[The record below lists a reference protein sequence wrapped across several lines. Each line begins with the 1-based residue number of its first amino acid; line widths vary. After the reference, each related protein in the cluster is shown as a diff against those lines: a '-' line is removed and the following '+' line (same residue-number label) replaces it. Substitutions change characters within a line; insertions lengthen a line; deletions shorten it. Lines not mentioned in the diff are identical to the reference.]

1 MAEQKPTGTILVAG
15 AGISGVKAAIELAE
29 SGYKVIL
36 TDDSPQ
42 MGGILAKLDYQF
54 PTDHCGMC
62 RMLPLVGREYASQYC
77 MRKSL
82 FHENIEI
89 LPFTEI
95 TSVSGD
101 GGNYQVDLLKKARFI
116 DPAICNEM
124 GACLE
129 VCPVEVADEFNQGLT
144 TRKAIYQPV
153 PHSTPKMLLIDKEAC
168 TRCGECLKVC
178 TTGAINLEAEDQA
191 ETRQVHGIILASGVK
206 LYNTK
211 EFEDAKSYAVSP
223 DVVTSLAFERMM
235 SGSGTYQ
242 SNEIRRPSDGRPAK
256 NIAWIQCMGSRNR
269 RQNRDYC
276 SSICCMFALK
286 EAVLAKEKGG
296 PEVDTTIFYMD
307 MRTFGKGFQQYRDK
321 AVDEQGVKL
330 IRCRVQGVMARPDGN
345 LQIRYF
351 DPDTNEFFV
360 KEYDLVVM
368 STGQIPFETH
378 KKWADLMQAPLD
390 ERGLLAT
397 EQASKVRV
405 AGKPGLLLCGSLMG
419 LTDISEAMT
428 SGIAAAGEAT
438 KFLTALGAG
447 KMQEEEIPEPAARGR
462 ELPLVSVA
470 LCRCGEKP
478 GAAGLDYELLSTT
491 LKGYPGVG
499 AVQVV
504 DSLCKADGEAA
515 LVDLLGT
522 TACNRLLIGAC
533 QPFMYRRK
541 LKNEARK
548 AGFNSSMVEIFDLFG
563 MARRG
568 MVEPSNGDWT
578 SRAAWDV
585 KADIEKL
592 KFKPDMQVS
601 PLPINQTALVVGGG
615 LGGMHAALSLADRGV
630 PVHLVEKAA
639 HLGGYLGTRVEHTV
653 DGLAPIAMATDMK
666 LRVFENKKITVH
678 LNCEVE
684 STVGTLGCFES
695 KLHCQDSEEDTY
707 LRHGAVIMA
716 TGGHEGATTEY
727 GYGAS
732 ETVLTQ
738 AELKQGLASG
748 DIDAGEL
755 ETVVMIQC
763 VGSRQKGGRP
773 YCSRICCM
781 GAIANA
787 LKIKEKNPEA
797 RVFILYRDI
806 MTYGFY
812 EQYYTQARSAGII
825 FMNYSLDDK
834 PQVEMVEG
842 KPVVIFMDPAL
853 QEETELSADLLV
865 LSTGVDPEESNQRLA
880 DAFRVSV
887 TEDGFLAEADSKWRP
902 IEFQKVGLYLAGTAH
917 SPMPLKSVLLQ
928 AEAAAQ
934 KAYTYLSGREVHT
947 AAVTSLVKD
956 ALCVRCQRCVNI
968 CPYGAR
974 SYNEAD
980 KCIEIDA
987 AACQACGMCA
997 VECQNNAAEV
1007 RGWSDKQ
1014 LMATIDVKLMDST
1027 LSCLSDG
1034 KSDLRQNL

>member
-1 MAEQKPTGTILVAG
+1 MAEKKPTGTVLVAG
-15 AGISGVKAAIELAE
+15 AGISGIKAAIELAE
-29 SGYKVIL
+29 SGYKVVL
-36 TDDSPQ
+36 VDDSPQ

-89 LPFTEI
+89 LPFTQI

-101 GGNYQVDLLKKARFI
+101 AGNYKVELLKKARFV

-124 GACLE
+124 GECID
-129 VCPVEVADEFNQGLT
+129 VCPVEVPDEFNQGLT
-144 TRKAIYQPV
+144 MRKAIYQAV
-153 PHSTPKMLLIDKEAC
+153 PHNTPKMLLIDQEAC
-168 TRCGECLKVC
+168 TRCGKCLEVC
-178 TTGAINLEAEDQA
+178 TTHAINLEAEDEA
-191 ETRQVHGIILASGVK
+191 ATREVHAIILAAGVK
-206 LYNTK
+206 LYNTQ

-223 DVVTSLAFERMM
+223 DVVTALAFERMM
-235 SGSGTYQ
+235 SGSGSYQ
-242 SNEIRRPSDGRPAK
+242 GDVIRRPSDGKPAK

-321 AVDEQGVKL
+321 AVDEHGVKL
-330 IRCRVQGVMARPDGN
+330 IRCRVQGVTLKPDGS
-345 LQIRYF
+345 LEMRYF
-351 DPDTNEFFV
+351 DPETNEFV
-360 KEYDLVVM
+360 VQDYDLVVM
-368 STGQIPFETH
+368 STGQVPFETH
-378 KKWADLMQAPLD
+378 KLWADLVHAPLD
-390 ERGLLAT
+390 SRGLLAT
-397 EQASKVRV
+397 EPTSKVRV
-405 AGKPGLLLCGSLMG
+405 AGKPGLFLCGSLMG
-419 LTDISEAMT
+419 LTDVSEAMT

-438 KFLTALGAG
+438 KFLTTLGLDRVP
-447 KMQEEEIPEPAARGR
+447 EEEIAEPAAHNR

-470 LCRCGEKP
+470 LCKCGEKA
-478 GAAGLDYELLSTT
+478 GSEGLDYELLSAE
-491 LKGYPGVG
+491 LKRYPGVG
-499 AVQVV
+499 AIQVI
-504 DSLCKADGEAA
+504 DSLCKADGDTA
-515 LVDLLGT
+515 LVDLLGDT
-522 TACNRLLIGAC
+522 RCNRLVIGAC

-541 LKNEARK
+541 LKDDARK

-563 MARRG
+563 IARRG
-568 MVEPSNGDWT
+568 MVEPSTGNLTLRTAGEI
-578 SRAAWDV
+578 

-592 KFKPDMQVS
+592 KYKPALEVS
-601 PLPINQTALVVGGG
+601 TLPINQTALVIGGG
-615 LGGMHAALSLADRGV
+615 IGGMQAALSLADRGV

-639 HLGGYLGTRVEHTV
+639 HLGGYLGTQVEHTI
-653 DGLAPIAMATDMK
+653 DGLAPVAMATEMK
-666 LRVFENKKITVH
+666 LRVFESKNITVH
-678 LNCEVE
+678 LNCEIE
-684 STVGTLGCFES
+684 KTVGTLGSFES
-695 KLHCQDSEEDTY
+695 KLVCQDSGENTY
-707 LRHGAVIMA
+707 LRHGVVIMA
-716 TGGHEGATTEY
+716 TGAHEGATTEY
-727 GYGAS
+727 GYGAA

-738 AELKQGLASG
+738 AELRKGLTSG

-755 ETVVMIQC
+755 ENVVMIQC
-763 VGSRQKGGRP
+763 VGSRQKDGRR

-787 LKIKEKNPEA
+787 LKIKEMNPEA

-812 EQYYTQARSAGII
+812 EQYYTKARAAGII
-825 FMNYSLDDK
+825 FMNYSLEDK

-842 KPVVIFMDPAL
+842 KPVVKFMDPVL
-853 QEETELSADLLV
+853 KEEMQLPADLLV

-880 DAFRVSV
+880 DAFKVSL

-917 SPMPLKSVLLQ
+917 SPMPLRSVLLQ

-947 AAVTSLVKD
+947 AAVISLVKD
-956 ALCVRCQRCVNI
+956 ALCIRCQRCVNI

-974 SYNEAD
+974 SYNEVE
-980 KCIEIDA
+980 KCIEVDA

-1014 LMATIDVKLMDST
+1014 LMAAIDAKLMDSL
-1027 LSCLSDG
+1027 LSSTVG
-1034 KSDLRQNL
+1034 

>member
-1 MAEQKPTGTILVAG
+1 MAEKKPTGTVLVAG
-15 AGISGVKAAIELAE
+15 AGISGIKAAIELAE
-29 SGYKVIL
+29 SGYKVVL
-36 TDDSPQ
+36 VDDSPQ

-89 LPFTEI
+89 LPFTQI

-101 GGNYQVDLLKKARFI
+101 GGNYKVELLKKARFV

-124 GACLE
+124 GECID
-129 VCPVEVADEFNQGLT
+129 VCPVEVPDEFNHGLT
-144 TRKAIYQPV
+144 TRKAIYQAV
-153 PHSTPKMLLIDKEAC
+153 PHNTPKMLLIDKDAC
-168 TRCGECLKVC
+168 TRCGKCLEVC
-178 TTGAINLEAEDQA
+178 TTNAINLDAEDEVQ
-191 ETRQVHGIILASGVK
+191 TREVHAIILAAGVK
-206 LYNTK
+206 LYNTQ
-211 EFEDAKSYAVSP
+211 EFDDAKSYAVSP
-223 DVVTSLAFERMM
+223 DVVTALAFERMM
-235 SGSGTYQ
+235 SGSGSYQ
-242 SNEIRRPSDGRPAK
+242 GDVIRRPSDGRPAK
-256 NIAWIQCMGSRNR
+256 KIAWIQCMGSRNR

-307 MRTFGKGFQQYRDK
+307 MRTFGKGFQRYRDE
-321 AVDEQGVKL
+321 AVDEHGVKL
-330 IRCRVQGVMARPDGN
+330 IRCRVQGVTRQPDGS
-345 LQIRYF
+345 LEIRYF
-351 DPDTNEFFV
+351 DPETNEFV
-360 KEYDLVVM
+360 VQDYDLVVM
-368 STGQIPFETH
+368 STGQVPFETH
-378 KKWADLMQAPLD
+378 KKWADLVHAPLD
-390 ERGLLAT
+390 SRGLLDT
-397 EQASKVRV
+397 EASSKVKV
-405 AGKPGLLLCGSLMG
+405 AGKPGLFLCGSLMG
-419 LTDISEAMT
+419 LTDVSEAMT
-428 SGIAAAGEAT
+428 SGIAAAGEAAKYLAT
-438 KFLTALGAG
+438 LGVDTVP
-447 KMQEEEIPEPAARGR
+447 EEKIAEPDTHSR

-470 LCRCGEKP
+470 LCKCGEKA
-478 GAAGLDYELLSTT
+478 GAEGLDYELLSAE
-491 LKGYPGVG
+491 LKRYPGVG
-499 AVQVV
+499 AIQVI
-504 DSLCKADGEAA
+504 DSLCKADGETA
-515 LVDLLGT
+515 LVDLLGET
-522 TACNRLLIGAC
+522 RCNRLLIGAC

-541 LKNEARK
+541 LKDDARK

-563 MARRG
+563 IARRG
-568 MVEPSNGDWT
+568 MVEPSTGNLTLRTAGE
-578 SRAAWDV
+578 V

-592 KFKPDMQVS
+592 KYKPSLQVS
-601 PLPINQTALVVGGG
+601 TLPINQTALVIGGG
-615 LGGMHAALSLADRGV
+615 LGGMQAALSLADRGV

-639 HLGGYLGTRVEHTV
+639 HLGGYLGTRVEHTI
-653 DGLAPIAMATDMK
+653 DGLAPVAMATEMK
-666 LRVFENKKITVH
+666 LRVFESKNITVH
-678 LNCEVE
+678 LNCEIE
-684 STVGTLGCFES
+684 NTVGTLGSFES
-695 KLHCQDSEEDTY
+695 KLVCQESGENTY
-707 LRHGAVIMA
+707 LRHGVVIMA
-716 TGGHEGATTEY
+716 TGAHEGATTEY

-738 AELKQGLASG
+738 AELRQGLTSG

-755 ETVVMIQC
+755 ENVVMIQC
-763 VGSRQKGGRP
+763 VGSRQKDGRR

-787 LKIKEKNPEA
+787 LKIKEMNPEA

-812 EQYYTQARSAGII
+812 EQYYTKARAAGII
-825 FMNYSLDDK
+825 FMNYNLDAK

-842 KPVVIFMDPAL
+842 KPVVTLMDPVL
-853 QEETELSADLLV
+853 NEEMQLPADLLV

-880 DAFRVSV
+880 DAFKVAL

-917 SPMPLKSVLLQ
+917 SPMPLRSVLLQ

-947 AAVTSLVKD
+947 AAVISLVKD
-956 ALCVRCQRCVNI
+956 ALCIRCQRCVNI

-974 SYNEAD
+974 SYNEAE
-980 KCIEIDA
+980 KCIEVDA

-1014 LMATIDVKLMDST
+1014 LMAAIDAKLMDSL
-1027 LSCLSDG
+1027 LSSTVG
-1034 KSDLRQNL
+1034 

>member
-1 MAEQKPTGTILVAG
+1 MAEKKPTGTVLVAG

-54 PTDHCGMC
+54 PTDHCGIC

-77 MRKSL
+77 MRKGL

-95 TSVSGD
+95 TSVQGD
-101 GGNYQVDLLKKARFI
+101 AGNYKVDLLKKARCI

-124 GACLE
+124 GECID
-129 VCPVEVADEFNQGLT
+129 VCPVEVVDEFNQGLT
-144 TRKAIYQPV
+144 KRKAIYQPV
-153 PHSTPKMLLIDKEAC
+153 PHNTPKMLLIDKQAC

-178 TTGAINLEAEDQA
+178 TNNAINLDAEDEV
-191 ETRQVHGIILASGVK
+191 ETREVHAIILASGIK
-206 LYNTK
+206 LYNTE

-223 DVVTSLAFERMM
+223 DVVTSLAFERML

-242 SNEIRRPSDGRPAK
+242 GDVIKRPSDGRPVK

-269 RQNRDYC
+269 RQKRDYC

-321 AVDEQGVKL
+321 AVEEHGVKL
-330 IRCRVQGVMARPDGN
+330 IRCRVQGVTAKPDGS
-345 LQIRYF
+345 LQIRYL
-351 DPDTNEFFV
+351 DPETNEFFL
-360 KEYDLVVM
+360 KDYDLVVL

-378 KKWADLMQAPLD
+378 KKWADLLNAPLD
-390 ERGLLAT
+390 GRGLIAT
-397 EQASKVRV
+397 EPSNKVKV
-405 AGKPGLLLCGSLMG
+405 ADRPGLFLCGSLMG

-438 KFLTALGAG
+438 KLLTTLGVDTT
-447 KMQEEEIPEPAARGR
+447 QEEEIPEPAAHRR
-462 ELPLVSVA
+462 ELPLVAVA
-470 LCRCGEKP
+470 LCKCGEKA
-478 GAAGLDYELLSTT
+478 GAEGLDYERFSAE
-491 LKGYPGVG
+491 LKRHPGVG
-499 AVQVV
+499 AVQII
-504 DSLCKADGEAA
+504 DSICTAEGETGLFDA
-515 LVDLLGT
+515 LGKT
-522 TACNRLLIGAC
+522 NCNRLLIGAC

-563 MARRG
+563 VARRG
-568 MVEPSNGDWT
+568 MVEPATGDWT
-578 SRAAWDV
+578 LRAARDV
-585 KADIEKL
+585 KSDIEKL
-592 KFKPDMQVS
+592 KFKPDLQVS
-601 PLPINQTALVVGGG
+601 TLPINQTALVIGGG
-615 LGGMHAALSLADRGV
+615 IAGMHAALSLADRGV
-630 PVHLVEKAA
+630 PVHLVEKAE
-639 HLGGYLGTRVEHTV
+639 HLGGYLGTQVEQTV
-653 DGLAPIAMATDMK
+653 DGLTPVAMATAMK
-666 LRVFENKKITVH
+666 LRVFEHKNITVH

-684 STVGTLGCFES
+684 KTVGTLGCFES
-695 KLHCQDSEEDTY
+695 KLHGKETGENTY
-707 LRHGAVIMA
+707 LHHGVAILA

-727 GYGAS
+727 GYGTAD
-732 ETVLTQ
+732 TVLTQ
-738 AELKQGLASG
+738 AELRKGLASG

-755 ETVVMIQC
+755 ENVVMIQC
-763 VGSRQKGGRP
+763 VGSRQKEGRP

-781 GAIANA
+781 GAIGNA

-812 EQYYTQARSAGII
+812 EQYYSKARSAGVI
-825 FMNYSLDDK
+825 FMNYRLDDK

-842 KPVVIFMDPAL
+842 KPVVKFTDPVL
-853 QEETELSADLLV
+853 QEEMELPADLVV

-880 DAFRVSV
+880 DAFNVSL

-902 IEFQKVGLYLAGTAH
+902 IEFQKVGLYLAGTVH
-917 SPMPLKSVLLQ
+917 SPMPLRSVILQ

-956 ALCVRCQRCVNI
+956 SLCVRCQRCVNI

-974 SYNEAD
+974 SYNEAE

-997 VECQNNAAEV
+997 VECPNNAAEV
-1007 RGWSDKQ
+1007 SGWSDKQ
-1014 LMATIDVKLMDST
+1014 LMAAIDAKLMDRLLSST
-1027 LSCLSDG
+1027 VG
-1034 KSDLRQNL
+1034 